1 MIIYNIQVATSKG
14 TKGEDVYG
22 KVETALTEN
31 EAALSA
37 NVTMDDV
44 SMARIIYGNSSKT
57 ITCTL

>member
-1 MIIYNIQVATSKG
+1 MIIYDIQVATSKG
-14 TKGEDVYG
+14 TKVEDVYG

-44 SMARIIYGNSSKT
+44 SMACIIYGNSSKK
-57 ITCTL
+57 ISCTL